1 MKDME
6 RFTEEA
12 KMKAM
17 DAWNRFA
24 EALADLGRTAEE
36 AAETAARNFNDIARR
51 LKNK

>member
-6 RFTEEA
+6 RSTEEA
-12 KMKAM
+12 KMEAA

-24 EALADLGRTAEE
+24 EALADLGKTAEE
-36 AAETAARNFNDIARR
+36 AAETEARNFNDIARR

>member
-12 KMKAM
+12 KMEAA

-24 EALADLGRTAEE
+24 EALADLGKTAEE
-36 AAETAARNFNDIARR
+36 QRPGTSTT
-51 LKNK
+51 LQGG